1 MLYIMTLVGFGIGA
15 ALIITGLIIPPRKAR
30 VSIRVITVLVGL
42 WTITELTLWSLG
54 IPTISNRMVRIA
66 ARAPV
71 VHLNQ
76 ELLDYR
82 GTVEVASVSP
92 WKQSDEGIQLW
103 LSPVYANGPVPP
115 WAYLYVSDGKGRYF
129 RYSRTKAHPWND

>member
-82 GTVEVASVSP
+82 GTVE
-92 WKQSDEGIQLW
+92 LR
-103 LSPVYANGPVPP
+103 LSPLGSRATR
-115 WAYLYVSDGKGRYF
+115 AYNYGYRPFTQMDRFHRGLISM
-129 RYSRTKAHPWND
+129 